1 MLIKNKLKFKPYFDK
16 SQIEKAANV
25 FISSLP
31 SNLQEEELE
40 DLLKDYGNIISVEI
54 KRGENGESLGYG
66 YVQFE
71 KKEEAQ
77 KLYQSTGENHTQRN
91 KNNSNVFLRAFCSPI
106 SNEINMTDL
115 AIKDYENVWQFLFQ
129 QWGQQNQCEF

>member
-77 KLYQSTGENHTQRN
+77 KLYQSTGENHTLHLNGTQIKISEFISNTQRN
-91 KNNSNVFLRAFCSPI
+91 KNNSN
-106 SNEINMTDL
+106 INQTTI
-115 AIKDYENVWQFLFQ
+115 IKLI
-129 QWGQQNQCEF
+129 